1 MDVLVVTS
9 IRILIRCVKLR
20 SKLNGYY
27 YKASSILDLL
37 NQLAYLFSSLSE
49 RIR

>member
-1 MDVLVVTS
+1 VRAVA
-9 IRILIRCVKLR
+9 VKVQR
-20 SKLNGYY
+20 YY